1 MDKSNKD
8 MDILGLFKVDNK
20 RVRAATIARI
30 NRGKWWL

>member
-20 RVRAATIARI
+20 RVVAISSARI